1 MPFSKTDRGICYN
14 VKNILGT
21 REMDKNKSKII
32 LKLYDDL
39 VEHKRVNIN
48 EFRDKYGVSIS
59 TFYRYMNTV
68 REYVAENLFLNIAY
82 DARTESYKLTE
93 VILDKSKDNL
103 NCEIDP
109 D

>member
-1 MPFSKTDRGICYN
+1 
-14 VKNILGT
+14 
-21 REMDKNKSKII
+21 MDKNKSKII

-68 REYVAENLFLNIAY
+68 REYVAENLFLSVIY
-82 DARTESYKLTE
+82 DTRTESYKLSE
-93 VILDKSKDNL
+93 VVLEEDK
-103 NCEIDP
+103 
-109 D
+109 